1 MNRQMWIFAGL
12 LAAIAVVTGYIVK
25 TKTDTVASNATD
37 QSQLPADNAEANYT
51 VPPDIGA
58 SVNATGGINF
68 PTGSNVTYTV
78 GQGNSL
84 PITPVS
90 STSG

>member
-1 MNRQMWIFAGL
+1 MNRQMWIFAGV

-25 TKTDTVASNATD
+25 TKTDSVASNAAS
-37 QSQLPADNAEANYT
+37 QSQLPADNAEANYS

-58 SVNATGGINF
+58 SVDSTGGVNL
-68 PTGSNVTYTV
+68 PQGSNVTYTV

-84 PITPVS
+84 PMVPYSAT
-90 STSG
+90 TG